1 MPFWLAKTGFF
12 LLMISWK
19 FCFFTRVRC
28 LFVVLQKIFL
38 SNHSSKIR
46 CGAHLR
52 LKTNKAENP
61 WKQRL
66 SALLAGVAKGTW
78 TPDPTLRSKALG
90 TLLLVY
96 RCLMK
101 FLKSLDLRGFLA
113 IVGTW
118 LSVLIW
124 SQISP
129 VSACFVCKMLAWANL
144 VLSTELPNSKKW
156 VLITTP
162 IDLSATDSVLSR
174 NW

>member
-1 MPFWLAKTGFF
+1 MVRVKQGRFRLAKMLPANRCLLCVRFF
-12 LLMISWK
+12 LGK
-19 FCFFTRVRC
+19 RKRR
-28 LFVVLQKIFL
+28 K
-38 SNHSSKIR
+38 
-46 CGAHLR
+46 
-52 LKTNKAENP
+52 P
-61 WKQRL
+61 WKINVFGGVF
-66 SALLAGVAKGTW
+66 GVAKRIW
-78 TPDPTLRSKALG
+78 TSDLPLRSKALG

-129 VSACFVCKMLAWANL
+129 VSACFVCKILAWANL

>member
-1 MPFWLAKTGFF
+1 MEIGTFSLGKFLCPSPHFVCNSEGKMEWFYTLQRQIGMISQF
-12 LLMISWK
+12 LLIIPMPTVDKRI
-19 FCFFTRVRC
+19 
-28 LFVVLQKIFL
+28 
-38 SNHSSKIR
+38 
-46 CGAHLR
+46 
-52 LKTNKAENP
+52 
-61 WKQRL
+61 
-66 SALLAGVAKGTW
+66 W
-78 TPDPTLRSKALG
+78 TSDPSLRSKALG

-124 SQISP
+124 SRIGP
-129 VSACFVCKMLAWANL
+129 VLACFVCKMLAWANL
-144 VLSTELPNSKKW
+144 VLSTELPNSKNW

>member
-1 MPFWLAKTGFF
+1 
-12 LLMISWK
+12 MISRNICLIIAVRFFRACQKSEFEVK
-19 FCFFTRVRC
+19 FEN
-28 LFVVLQKIFL
+28 II
-38 SNHSSKIR
+38 SSPQSHR
-46 CGAHLR
+46 NL
-52 LKTNKAENP
+52 LKKAESP

-90 TLLLVY
+90 TLLLIY